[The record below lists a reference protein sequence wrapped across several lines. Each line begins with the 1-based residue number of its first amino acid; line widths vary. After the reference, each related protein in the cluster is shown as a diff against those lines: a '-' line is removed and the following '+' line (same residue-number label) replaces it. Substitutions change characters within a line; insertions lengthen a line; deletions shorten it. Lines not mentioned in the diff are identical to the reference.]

1 MQKQSRIYI
10 YALTRRSL
18 LPALACLL
26 FLLLSVWGFSQPGEP
41 PTEQTVEQR
50 VVRTVHQIHILSN
63 AEARQAYPVELD
75 GVVIYSDPE
84 WGLLFVRDETGSV
97 YINVHGSK
105 ATYRLGTRVRVE
117 GVTGP
122 GDAQP
127 IVAHPRIH
135 VLGSGRAPV
144 AEPRSVAELDSGEAD
159 SSWVV
164 TEGILHPCE
173 PIWNRVCYR
182 IFDGKKLVWL
192 VAPQLDSPAAQR
204 LIGAKVRVRG
214 VSALHFNAANK
225 RVAAQLFVNTLNDIK
240 VEEAGL
246 AESSAPQTIDS
257 VSAASAAQRFER
269 PVHVRGTVTWESPKL
284 FALQSGTSTIFVEAV
299 KGAGV
304 QAGKMVDVVGFPA
317 LSPYGLALADAVTQP
332 SAVAQSPIAPL
343 ASDAAELIKSSLNGH
358 RVRLRARLLSQDA
371 NPTEFTYE
379 LQDGKQRFKARLLR
393 REATRE
399 VVGLERDAV
408 MELTGVAVVQ
418 SATAHEPGSLL
429 VLIESPADMEVLGVR
444 SWLTLKMGLV
454 ILGAMALCV
463 CIPMIWVSMLRRTVR
478 KQTSIIRSQLENE
491 LHLETRYRRLFE
503 RNLAAVFTWRADG
516 VILDCN
522 MAFVRLLGFERC
534 EEVIGR
540 SYWEF
545 DLDPE
550 RRREVLSDE
559 VLSNRHASLLCA
571 DGSTLHLLKNITP
584 VVTAEGIV
592 YETTA
597 IDVTRIKQ
605 NEAELQRAR
614 DAAVY
619 ESLNDPLTGLPN
631 RRLLT
636 DTLRQMLDSAR
647 GEASMVALLY
657 IDLDGFKLVNDSLG
671 HPIGDGL
678 LVQVAGCLRGWV
690 SEGNML
696 GRMGGDEFL
705 MILDKLDSREE
716 ATRIA
721 EELLAAISNPLW
733 VEGHVLAIGASIGIS
748 IFPDNATNA
757 EELMQHADSAMYAAK
772 REGKNRAL
780 QFTPEIGSLVQER
793 LKLENQL
800 RGAVGRG
807 EIYVHYQ
814 PEFNVADRRLV
825 RFEALARWNHPTLG
839 KIPPVKFIPIAEEC
853 GMISALGM
861 YIMELACMEAL
872 RWQGLS
878 SHPIQVAVN
887 VSSIQFRRSG
897 FVEEVCGILERT
909 GLRPELLQ
917 IELTESVMLSGTLR
931 ISQIMNRLRRMG
943 ISLAIDDFGTGY
955 SSLSYL
961 PSLPFDSLKIDASFI
976 RNLGIQPESESM
988 IRTLISLAH
997 NFGMR
1002 VIVEGVETQKQLE
1015 LIQALGAHELQ
1026 GFLLGKPTADPID
1039 FIQEPVAAD

>member
-1 MQKQSRIYI
+1 
-10 YALTRRSL
+10 
-18 LPALACLL
+18 
-26 FLLLSVWGFSQPGEP
+26 
-41 PTEQTVEQR
+41 
-50 VVRTVHQIHILSN
+50 
-63 AEARQAYPVELD
+63 
-75 GVVIYSDPE
+75 
-84 WGLLFVRDETGSV
+84 
-97 YINVHGSK
+97 
-105 ATYRLGTRVRVE
+105 
-117 GVTGP
+117 
-122 GDAQP
+122 
-127 IVAHPRIH
+127 
-135 VLGSGRAPV
+135 
-144 AEPRSVAELDSGEAD
+144 
-159 SSWVV
+159 
-164 TEGILHPCE
+164 
-173 PIWNRVCYR
+173 
-182 IFDGKKLVWL
+182 
-192 VAPQLDSPAAQR
+192 
-204 LIGAKVRVRG
+204 
-214 VSALHFNAANK
+214 
-225 RVAAQLFVNTLNDIK
+225 
-240 VEEAGL
+240 
-246 AESSAPQTIDS
+246 
-257 VSAASAAQRFER
+257 
-269 PVHVRGTVTWESPKL
+269 
-284 FALQSGTSTIFVEAV
+284 
-299 KGAGV
+299 
-304 QAGKMVDVVGFPA
+304 
-317 LSPYGLALADAVTQP
+317 
-332 SAVAQSPIAPL
+332 
-343 ASDAAELIKSSLNGH
+343 
-358 RVRLRARLLSQDA
+358 
-371 NPTEFTYE
+371 
-379 LQDGKQRFKARLLR
+379 
-393 REATRE
+393 
-399 VVGLERDAV
+399 
-408 MELTGVAVVQ
+408 
-418 SATAHEPGSLL
+418 
-429 VLIESPADMEVLGVR
+429 
-444 SWLTLKMGLV
+444 
-454 ILGAMALCV
+454 MALCV

-636 DTLRQMLDSAR
+636 DTLRQMLDRAR

-748 IFPDNATNA
+748 IFPDNATDA

-887 VSSIQFRRSG
+887 VSSIQFRRPG